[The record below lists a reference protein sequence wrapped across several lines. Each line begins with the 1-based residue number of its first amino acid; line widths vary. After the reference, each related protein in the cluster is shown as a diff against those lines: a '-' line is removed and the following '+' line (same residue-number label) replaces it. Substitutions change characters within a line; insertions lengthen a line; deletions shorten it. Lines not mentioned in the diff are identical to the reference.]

1 MLTRSTTSL
10 RLMLIDRLLP
20 AMLGLLL
27 VGALA
32 ANWVALRAATKAY
45 DRGLLD
51 TAFAIAEQ
59 LRVVDGKL
67 QLPLS
72 QQARAVLLTDKF
84 DQVFYAVHGSQGE
97 LLDGNPELPMPPLED
112 WQQMG
117 SEGRWYYDG
126 TLAGEPVRLAG
137 YQRHF
142 GDQTVTI
149 LAAETLVKRK
159 ELVRDILLGMLL
171 PEVLLVLV
179 AASVIWFGVRSGLR
193 PLDTLRAELAD
204 RSQADL
210 RPVTVSV
217 PEEIQ
222 PVVTEVNGLL
232 MRLDTALTS
241 QRHFVSDAAHQLR
254 TPLATAL
261 LYSAN
266 LARPELPDAARARF
280 ASKATEQLK
289 RLERLIQDVLLFARG
304 ESIGRDVIPAAA
316 LIAEAA
322 QTLEPLCRD
331 KGVDFSVCAEV
342 GEVQI
347 VGSRKALGGALL
359 NLLENALQ
367 ASEGRHDGSA
377 KVCLNVVADERSV
390 LIHVQ
395 DSGKGIAPEV
405 QARIFEPFFTT
416 RGQGTG
422 LGLAI
427 ALGVARAHGGTIE
440 VSSVAGQGSDFVLR
454 LPAATMTEEQ
464 STQ

>member
-1 MLTRSTTSL
+1 MSDAAQIPAPELKAQELQRAFDVFNQVSLELTQAYEGLQAKVESL
-10 RLMLIDRLLP
+10 TAELAVANGELRRQYQEKEALSERLSLLLNALP
-20 AMLGLLL
+20 AGVVVLDSTARISEANPVARSMLGDSIS
-27 VGALA
+27 GE
-32 ANWVALRAATKAY
+32 NWS
-45 DRGLLD
+45 
-51 TAFAIAEQ
+51 AIAES
-59 LRVVDGKL
+59 K
-67 QLPLS
+67 
-72 QQARAVLLTDKF
+72 
-84 DQVFYAVHGSQGE
+84 
-97 LLDGNPELPMPPLED
+97 
-112 WQQMG
+112 
-117 SEGRWYYDG
+117 
-126 TLAGEPVRLAG
+126 
-137 YQRHF
+137 
-142 GDQTVTI
+142 
-149 LAAETLVKRK
+149 LAATDAPDE
-159 ELVRDILLGMLL
+159 
-171 PEVLLVLV
+171 
-179 AASVIWFGVRSGLR
+179 WQ
-193 PLDTLRAELAD
+193 LAD
-204 RSQADL
+204 RRVSIAESALDSAGGRIL
-210 RPVTVSV
+210 LIHDITVAHELKANV
-217 PEEIQ
+217 ERHQ
-222 PVVTEVNGLL
+222 
-232 MRLDTALTS
+232 RLAAMGEMAASL
-241 QRHFVSDAAHQLR
+241 AHQLR

-367 ASEGRHDGSA
+367 ASEVRHDGSA
-377 KVCLNVVADERSV
+377 KVCLKAVVYGRNV

-440 VSSVAGQGSDFVLR
+440 VSSTPEQGSDFVLR
-454 LPAATMTEEQ
+454 LPAVTMADE
-464 STQ
+464 STRQ